1 MGPRVHSDEL
11 GDAISAAKHR
21 PPCSVPLASSF
32 VEVIVGEA
40 ILARV

>member
-1 MGPRVHSDEL
+1 MNSDGL
-11 GDAISAAKHR
+11 GDAIPAAKQR
-21 PPCSVPLASSF
+21 PPCSVPLASLF